1 MVDETF
7 LSELIPAT
15 KLAVIQALDEL
26 CGTRRFERIGVVDI
40 ARQAGISRSSFYYHF
55 SSRNDVVGYLSRFAF
70 AQGIDRIGRGL
81 TWFEGHYTT
90 TRILYPY
97 RNLIIAAAGA
107 QGYDGAASSYRRHRS
122 AALVATIRER
132 GVEVTDS
139 LAFEALAL
147 ASAEQVMTDKFIR
160 GDFGT
165 MSIRAFCTYLAGIV
179 PEGLRDAVGA

>member
-1 MVDETF
+1 MEETF
-7 LSELIPAT
+7 LSELIPVT

-26 CGTRRFERIGVVDI
+26 CNTRSFERVGVVDI
-40 ARQAGISRSSFYYHF
+40 AKRAGISRSSFYYHF
-55 SSRNDVVGYLSRFAF
+55 SSRNDVVRYLSRFAF
-70 AQGIDRIGRGL
+70 AQGIDRIGHGL

-97 RNLIIAAAGA
+97 RSLIIAAN
-107 QGYDGAASSYRRHRS
+107 SYRRHRS
-122 AALVATIRER
+122 ATLVATMREH
-132 GVEVTDS
+132 GVEVTEG

-165 MSIRAFCTYLAGIV
+165 MTIRSFCTYLTDIV
-179 PEGLRDAVGA
+179 PENLRAAVGA